1 MDALDIDFGKL
12 FSFDGRV
19 GRKTFWQTLVVLLV
33 AELVIFIPLF
43 ALGRV
48 ESLQVVVLLASVVTY
63 LAVGVAGLASTV
75 KRLHDRGKSGWFY
88 LISLIPFIG
97 AIWLII
103 EVGFKASQPGINQY
117 GAAGTGS
124 PFRADAVVA
133 YSAPNA

>member
-1 MDALDIDFGKL
+1 VDALDIDFGKL

-19 GRKTFWQTLVVLLV
+19 GRKTFWMTVVLLLV

-43 ALGRV
+43 ALGQID
-48 ESLQVVVLLASVVTY
+48 SLQVVVLLASIVTY

-88 LISLIPFIG
+88 FISLIPLVG

-103 EVGFKASQPGINQY
+103 EVGFKDSQAGINQY
-117 GAAGTGS
+117 GAAGSGS
-124 PFRADAVVA
+124 PFRADAAIA
-133 YSAPNA
+133 YSVSNS